1 MPHKCTKCGREFE
14 DGSTEIL
21 RGCPSCGGKKFLYI
35 GESKRHDDVL
45 EGKTIEELASETDTE
60 EIEVPE
66 TPSPPRKKE
75 EARDRIDRYD
85 QVEAIRV
92 LEPGTYE
99 LNIEKLARDEEMVVG
114 FGKEG
119 KYFVDIFSMGKRK
132 KKQ

>member
-14 DGSTEIL
+14 DGSTAIL

-45 EGKTIEELASETDTE
+45 EEKTIKEIAAESGEEELEVTGTPSSTRTTE
-60 EIEVPE
+60 EVQ
-66 TPSPPRKKE
+66 S
-75 EARDRIDRYD
+75 RIDCYD
-85 QVEAIRV
+85 RVESIRI
-92 LEPGTYE
+92 LGPGSYE

-114 FGKEG
+114 LGGEG
-119 KYFVDIFSMGKRK
+119 QYVVDIFSMGKSK